1 MPTLKY
7 DDPFNTLKET
17 QKHFWENVITL
28 APSLPLTVDAKRWRE
43 AYLNQL
49 TTWETTVRQ
58 TLQAEM
64 IWVEQW
70 ADHTVTEQGMPEVV
84 TLWTRQMEELM
95 RQWVGLQAQ
104 VWDGYFELLRR
115 GGPVTLMESVLPPAS
130 PPLQTAAPA
139 PAAEPPA
146 DLGTPPVSDC
156 AGDPDDLQQIS
167 GIGPVMAARLAAA
180 GITRYRQ
187 IAALGPEQIEQLETT
202 VLKRPGCIGR
212 DDWILQAR
220 ALHFEKYGER
230 L

>member
-7 DDPFNTLKET
+7 NDPFKTLTET
-17 QKHFWENVITL
+17 QKHFWENVMAL
-28 APSLPLTVDAKRWRE
+28 APSVPLTADTERWRE

-49 TTWETTVRQ
+49 TTWETTLRQ

-84 TLWTRQMEELM
+84 TLWARQMEDLM
-95 RQWVGLQAQ
+95 RQWVSLQAQ
-104 VWDGYFELLRR
+104 VWDGCFELLRQ
-115 GGPVTLMESVLPPAS
+115 GGPVVPAESV
-130 PPLQTAAPA
+130 PA
-139 PAAEPPA
+139 PASRPA
-146 DLGTPPVSDC
+146 AAPTDRVVVPPVAVPDV
-156 AGDPDDLQQIS
+156 AAPVVKRNPDDLQHIT

-180 GITRYRQ
+180 GIASYQQ
-187 IAALGPEQIEQLETT
+187 IAALSPEQIEQLETT

-212 DDWILQAR
+212 DDWILQAK